1 MMSNKIKI
9 IADSTCDLPK
19 DVVEK
24 FDITILPLYVVMD
37 EKSYKDG
44 VETTAQDLF
53 DYSDRTKETPKTS
66 AAPVTDF
73 IEAFTSYAEQG
84 YDIIYIGISSGLSS
98 TVQNATIAAEEFD
111 GVKIFTFDSLNLST
125 GIGLQ
130 VMLACELRE
139 QGLSAEEIIAKLE
152 ETRPKVRASFVIDV
166 MTYLHR
172 GGRCTTLQAV
182 GATMLNLKPQIV
194 VEDGKMRSAKK
205 FRGNIIKSAV
215 AYVNDTLENIDRI
228 DDKRIFITYSKSDE
242 ALVAAVKEAV
252 ESKGYFK
259 EIITSDASSVISS
272 HCGPNCIGILFIE
285 K

>member
-1 MMSNKIKI
+1 MSNKIKI

-19 DVVEK
+19 DIIEK
-24 FDITILPLYVVMD
+24 HDITILPLYVVMD

-53 DYSDRTKETPKTS
+53 DYSDRTKQTPKTS
-66 AAPVTDF
+66 AASVTDF
-73 IEAFTSYAEQG
+73 IDTFTPYAEQG

-98 TVQNATIAAEEFD
+98 TVQNATIAATEFD
-111 GVKIFTFDSLNLST
+111 TKIFAFDSLNLST

-130 VMLACELRE
+130 VMRACELRE
-139 QGLSAEEIIAKLE
+139 QGLSAEEIIEKLE
-152 ETRPKVRASFVIDV
+152 ETRPKVRSSFVIDV

-215 AYVNDTLENIDRI
+215 DYVNDMLANIEVI
-228 DDKRIFITYSKSDE
+228 DDQRIFITHSLSKPELVE
-242 ALVAAVKEAV
+242 AVKAAVEA
-252 ESKGYFK
+252 KGYFK
-259 EIITSDASSVISS
+259 EILVSNASSVISS

>member
-19 DVVEK
+19 DIVEK

-44 VETTAQDLF
+44 IDATAQDLF
-53 DYSDRTKETPKTS
+53 DYSDRTKQTPKTS

-73 IEAFTSYAEQG
+73 IEAFKPYAEQG
-84 YDIIYIGISSGLSS
+84 CDIIYIGISSGLSS
-98 TVQNATIAAEEFD
+98 TVQNATIAADEFD
-111 GVKIFTFDSLNLST
+111 NVKIFAYDSLNLST

-139 QGLSAEEIIAKLE
+139 QGLSAEEIVTKLE

-194 VEDGKMRSAKK
+194 VEDGKMRSSKK

-215 AYVNDTLENIDRI
+215 AYVNDTLENIERI
-228 DDKRIFITYSKSDE
+228 DDKRIFVTHSLSNPE
-242 ALVAAVKEAV
+242 LVTAVKEAV
-252 ESKGYFK
+252 EAKGYFK
-259 EIITSDASSVISS
+259 EVITSDASSVISS

>member
-1 MMSNKIKI
+1 MSNKIKI

-19 DVVEK
+19 EVIEK

-44 VETTAQDLF
+44 VETTVQDLF
-53 DYSDRTKETPKTS
+53 DYSDRTKQTPKTS
-66 AAPVTDF
+66 AAPVPDF
-73 IEAFTSYAEQG
+73 IEAFARYAEQG

-98 TVQNATIAAEEFD
+98 TVQNATIAAAEFED
-111 GVKIFTFDSLNLST
+111 TKIFAFDSFNLST

-139 QGLSAEEIIAKLE
+139 QGLSAEEIIEKLE
-152 ETRPKVRASFVIDV
+152 ETRPKVRSSFVIDV

-182 GATMLNLKPQIV
+182 GATMLSLKPQIV
-194 VEDGKMRSAKK
+194 VEDGKLRSAKK

-215 AYVNDTLENIDRI
+215 AYVNDTLENIERI
-228 DDKRIFITYSKSDE
+228 DDKRIFITHSPCDE
-242 ALVAAVKEAV
+242 ALVSAVREAI

-259 EIITSDASSVISS
+259 EILESTAGSVISS
-272 HCGPNCIGILFIE
+272 HCGPNCLGILFIE

>member
-1 MMSNKIKI
+1 MSNKIKI

-19 DVVEK
+19 DIIEK

-44 VETTAQDLF
+44 VEVKAQDLF
-53 DYSDRTKETPKTS
+53 DYSDRTKQTPKTS
-66 AAPVTDF
+66 AASVTDF
-73 IEAFTSYAEQG
+73 IDVFTPYAEQG

-111 GVKIFTFDSLNLST
+111 NVQIFAFDSLNLST
-125 GIGLQ
+125 GIGHQ
-130 VMLACELRE
+130 VMIACELRE
-139 QGLSAEEIIAKLE
+139 QGLSAQEIVAKLE
-152 ETRPKVRASFVIDV
+152 ETRSKVRSSFVIDV

-215 AYVNDTLENIDRI
+215 DYVNDSLQNIERI
-228 DDKRIFITYSKSDE
+228 DDKRIFITHSLSKPE
-242 ALVAAVKEAV
+242 LVSAVKEAV
-252 ESKGYFK
+252 EAKGYFQ
-259 EIITSDASSVISS
+259 EVLVSDASSVVSS